1 MIRYNEVEAIS
12 RMNALSRASK
22 PFVFFI
28 DYDHEKIIISEQP
41 VEDILFYDFLG
52 HHKLSSLKSI
62 QPDFYFDKY
71 PISYNDY
78 LTSFD
83 QVKRALQRGD
93 SYLVNLAFPTLVKT
107 NLGLEEVFVQSEAKF
122 KAYVPGEF
130 VFFSPEQFVDIIE
143 DKVYTYP
150 MKGTIDSSLPDAEQQ
165 ILNDSKEMAEH
176 STVVDLL
183 RNDLS
188 QICAKVRV
196 KRFRYIERVV
206 SHNKELLQVSSEI
219 TGRLLEPLSGH
230 LGDILFSLLPA
241 GSITGAPKTKTLEII
256 NKAEIT
262 PRGYYTG
269 ICGYYD
275 GKNLRSG
282 VMIRMIQLDDNQNMY
297 YYSGGGITVQSDPVK
312 EYQELIDKV
321 YVPIIRDHQNSRR
334 EDLQCSLSQ

>member
-1 MIRYNEVEAIS
+1 MIRYKKEEATNKMNE
-12 RMNALSRASK
+12 LSSESQ
-22 PFVFFI
+22 PFIFFI
-28 DYDHEKIIISEQP
+28 DYDHKKIIISEHP
-41 VEDILFYDFLG
+41 LEDELFYDFMG
-52 HHKLSSLKSI
+52 HHHLPLSRPI

-93 SYLVNLAFPTLVKT
+93 SYLINLAFPTLVKT
-107 NLGLEEVFVQSEAKF
+107 NLSLEEVFVQSKAKF
-122 KAYVPGEF
+122 KAYIPGEF
-130 VFFSPEQFVDIIE
+130 VFFSPEQFVDII
-143 DKVYTYP
+143 DDRVYTYP
-150 MKGTIDSSLPDAEQQ
+150 MKGTIDASLPDAEQQ

-196 KRFRYIERVV
+196 NRFRYIDRIV

-219 TGRLLEPLSGH
+219 TGRLLKPLSGN

-241 GSITGAPKTKTLEII
+241 GSITGAPKAKTLEII
-256 NKAEIT
+256 NEAEIV

-282 VMIRMIQLDDNQNMY
+282 VMIRMIQLDDDQNMY
-297 YYSGGGITVQSDPVK
+297 YYSGGGITAQSDSVK